1 MKNIKV
7 SYIKDD
13 KLYLIELPGEY
24 YIEADYFSAKFV
36 IETLVDYGAYHKNYY
51 KSDEPQLPL

>member
-7 SYIKDD
+7 TYIKDD

-36 IETLVDYGAYHKNYY
+36 IDCLIEYGAYHKNYY
-51 KSDEPQLPL
+51 QKELDV